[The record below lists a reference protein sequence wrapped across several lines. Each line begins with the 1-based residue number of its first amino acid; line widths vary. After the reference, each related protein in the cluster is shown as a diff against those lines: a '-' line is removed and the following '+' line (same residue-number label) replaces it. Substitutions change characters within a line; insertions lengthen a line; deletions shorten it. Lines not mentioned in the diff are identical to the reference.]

1 MALLLGFLLAGC
13 TQQTTGSASPVS
25 TITSHVTVTSP
36 AGPAAKVPPIL
47 PPAKSVSACPYVSN
61 DEVSD
66 DNGQRV
72 ASVKVSSGSDGQP
85 HPVCYFYRPDGG
97 WQMTV
102 RIYVGTPAVA
112 IAMVDQAAPVATS
125 NPAVQPPGWNGGSAS
140 LGSKGT
146 VRAVYAVAKG
156 GTAIVVTTNQ
166 LQTIKCRLVTIAV
179 VAGLHL

>member
-1 MALLLGFLLAGC
+1 MALLGVLLAGC
-13 TQQTTGSASPVS
+13 TQGTAGTAAPVS
-25 TITSHVTVTSP
+25 TITSHVPVTSP
-36 AGPAAKVPPIL
+36 AGPPAKVPPVL
-47 PPAKSVSACPYVSN
+47 APARSVSECPYVSN

-72 ASVKVSSGSDGQP
+72 SSVKVSSSSDGQP

-102 RIYVGTPAVA
+102 RVYVGTPAVA
-112 IAMVDQAAPVATS
+112 TAMVNQAAPVATS

-140 LGSKGT
+140 LGKGT
-146 VRAVYAVAKG
+146 VGAVYAVSKG

-166 LQTIKCRLVTIAV
+166 LQTIKCRLVTAAV
-179 VAGLHL
+179 VTDLHL